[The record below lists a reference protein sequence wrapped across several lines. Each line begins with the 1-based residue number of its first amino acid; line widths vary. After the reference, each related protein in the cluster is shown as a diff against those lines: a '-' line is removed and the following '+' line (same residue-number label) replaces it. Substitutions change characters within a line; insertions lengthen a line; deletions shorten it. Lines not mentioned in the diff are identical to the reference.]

1 MSKPIF
7 FYYILVLFQYLLHEV
22 IHNFDKFKI
31 LYSIQKNLFRLIPHV
46 SLFHGQ
52 LSFFNIAIQNARC
65 RRLPN
70 RLQDVVCLALSDV
83 CCGTN
88 Y

>member
-1 MSKPIF
+1 M
-7 FYYILVLFQYLLHEV
+7 
-22 IHNFDKFKI
+22 
-31 LYSIQKNLFRLIPHV
+31 

-65 RRLPN
+65 RQLPN
-70 RLQDVVCLALSDV
+70 RLQDVVCLAVSDI

>member
-1 MSKPIF
+1 MNKLIF

-22 IHNFDKFKI
+22 INNFDNLKI

-70 RLQDVVCLALSDV
+70 RLQDVVCLALSDI
-83 CCGTN
+83 CCGKN

>member
-1 MSKPIF
+1 MTHTF
-7 FYYILVLFQYLLHEV
+7 NRL
-22 IHNFDKFKI
+22 KI
-31 LYSIQKNLFRLIPHV
+31 LHSIQKGTFRLIPHV

-52 LSFFNIAIQNARC
+52 LSFFDIALQNARC

-70 RLQDVVCLALSDV
+70 RLQEVVCLGTEDI

-88 Y
+88 